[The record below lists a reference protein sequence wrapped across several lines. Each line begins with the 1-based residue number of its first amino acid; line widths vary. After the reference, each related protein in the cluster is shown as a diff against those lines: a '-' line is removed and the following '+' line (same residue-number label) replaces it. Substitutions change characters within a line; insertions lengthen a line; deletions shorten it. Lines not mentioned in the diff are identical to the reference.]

1 MRCLNS
7 SDFLISPFRE
17 LKFSQ
22 ALTGDKSKGDF
33 IIPSIKFLIIAHD
46 HSD

>member
-7 SDFLISPFRE
+7 SDFLISSSKE

-33 IIPSIKFLIIAHD
+33 IKPKYQILNKCS
-46 HSD
+46 

>member
-7 SDFLISPFRE
+7 SDFLISSFRE

-22 ALTGDKSKGDF
+22 AVTGDKSEGDF
-33 IIPSIKFLIIAHD
+33 IKPSIKFLIIAHD
-46 HSD
+46 HSV

>member
-7 SDFLISPFRE
+7 SDFLISSSKE

-22 ALTGDKSKGDF
+22 ALTGDKGKGDF
-33 IIPSIKFLIIAHD
+33 IKPSIKFLINAHD
-46 HSD
+46 HSV

>member
-7 SDFLISPFRE
+7 SDFLISSFRE

-22 ALTGDKSKGDF
+22 ALTGDKSKGDL
-33 IIPSIKFLIIAHD
+33 IKPSIKFVIIAHD
-46 HSD
+46 HPV